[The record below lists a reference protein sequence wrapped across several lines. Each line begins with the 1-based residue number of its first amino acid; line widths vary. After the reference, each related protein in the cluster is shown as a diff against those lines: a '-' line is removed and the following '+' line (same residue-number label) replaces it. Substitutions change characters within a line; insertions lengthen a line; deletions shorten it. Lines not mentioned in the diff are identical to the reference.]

1 MRSLNTMGIVK
12 FRKRLAQHL
21 RDISANNQPVQVRD
35 EDGNEYV
42 VMSTEQYKMMLSGLD
57 NKGKL

>member
-1 MRSLNTMGIVK
+1 MRSLNTMGVVK

-21 RDISANNQPVQVRD
+21 RDINANNQPVQVRD
-35 EDGNEYV
+35 EDGSEYV

-57 NKGKL
+57 NKDKL

>member
-1 MRSLNTMGIVK
+1 MLSLNTMGIVK

-21 RDISANNQPVQVRD
+21 RDISTNNQPVQVHD
-35 EDGNEYV
+35 EDGGEYV